1 MRVFFVIKNNI
12 VIDHSSVTD
21 EVEQHKSIE
30 SSKKKLGQPQLVSG
44 FPDIVGI
51 TANFTKQHGYPA
63 NYRWY
68 NEITYSSGVKIKGV
82 CNGLFEKVTGL
93 F

>member
-30 SSKKKLGQPQLVSG
+30 SSKKNWVS
-44 FPDIVGI
+44 
-51 TANFTKQHGYPA
+51 H
-63 NYRWY
+63 
-68 NEITYSSGVKIKGV
+68 S
-82 CNGLFEKVTGL
+82 
-93 F
+93 